1 MERFSNKTLE
11 NIGYY
16 VYGLKDPISKE
27 YFYIGKGS
35 ANRVFSHVRQKI
47 RDRDVDPKFDKIES
61 LKGVGGPEIDILR
74 HGLTEYQALL
84 IESTLID
91 CLGIDQITNKVRGL
105 DSDRFGIMSAK
116 NIDALYKGIEFK
128 GKEPCICFK
137 INKAWRKQMPAVE
150 LYDVVRGDWRV
161 NIDRARKAH
170 FGIGVYLGI
179 IRAIYRIDNWKK
191 STHHRDGK
199 PVNPLKPLRWH
210 FDGIVDQKMQKYLGY
225 SLQKHPNHK
234 VAGPLFY
241 INC

>member
-11 NIGYY
+11 NIRYY

-47 RDRDVDPKFDKIES
+47 RDRGVDPKFDKIES
-61 LKGVGGPEIDILR
+61 LKGIGGPEIDILR
-74 HGLTEYQALL
+74 HGLSEYQALL

-137 INKAWRKQMPAVE
+137 INKAWPE
-150 LYDVVRGDWRV
+150 T
-161 NIDRARKAH
+161 NAR
-170 FGIGVYLGI
+170 
-179 IRAIYRIDNWKK
+179 
-191 STHHRDGK
+191 
-199 PVNPLKPLRWH
+199 
-210 FDGIVDQKMQKYLGY
+210 
-225 SLQKHPNHK
+225 
-234 VAGPLFY
+234 
-241 INC
+241 C